1 MKKRRLLLCPHEF
14 EQLTNLGGEP
24 AVGLENLARFIDA
37 DSSAIQQPVGLG
49 QVVDRFRRKIVASQ
63 VPLQWEAL
71 GKWDTVTLREAREL
85 RDEWKKI
92 LAKGMDAGTVL
103 RKRPSW
109 KLSIGQ

>member
-1 MKKRRLLLCPHEF
+1 M
-14 EQLTNLGGEP
+14 
-24 AVGLENLARFIDA
+24 
-37 DSSAIQQPVGLG
+37 
-49 QVVDRFRRKIVASQ
+49 ASQ

>member
-1 MKKRRLLLCPHEF
+1 LTSGGIRKKYPRAAHRRQDPTLEARARPIRRWDGGALYLDVSRSGGKLWRLKYRFNGKEKLL
-14 EQLTNLGGEP
+14 
-24 AVGLENLARFIDA
+24 
-37 DSSAIQQPVGLG
+37 
-49 QVVDRFRRKIVASQ
+49 
-63 VPLQWEAL
+63 AL